1 MLFKVGLLPKEKR
14 EEADAAFKSYSVAE
28 TKEDW
33 EHSRAFQMTRGS
45 IKTVPIEFLGCWSVP
60 YFAWL
65 FIGGVETIHGKGTPL
80 IP

>member
-1 MLFKVGLLPKEKR
+1 MLFKVGLLPKKNR
-14 EEADAAFKSYSVAE
+14 EMADKAFESYSVAE

-33 EHSRAFQMTRGS
+33 EHSRAFQETSES
-45 IKTVPIEFLGCWSVP
+45 IKRVPIDFLGCWSVP